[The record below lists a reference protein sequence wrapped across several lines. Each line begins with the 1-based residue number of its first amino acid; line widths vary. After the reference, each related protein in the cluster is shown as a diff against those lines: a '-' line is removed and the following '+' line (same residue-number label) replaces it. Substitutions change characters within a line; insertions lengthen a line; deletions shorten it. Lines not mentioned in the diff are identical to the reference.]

1 MIFKIFP
8 IPLLS
13 SCRRVVFYTIQV
25 VYVRCNFFFLRRI
38 FFSLSSLLLEACVFW
53 PVVLHKVPLVSP
65 SLTPPLWE
73 RVLPFSM
80 AGLSHVVPHFLQ
92 CGVMA
97 FPRFLSFSPRLPW
110 LSITH
115 TYHTCSVRIAHRRQY
130 YWSHHLCDSYQEAK
144 ENPPY
149 RESHESKF
157 HAKSR
162 NTKGTITLYSMS
174 PRITVVLLPCV

>member
-1 MIFKIFP
+1 MLCFTPSKLCTFVAIFLFAENLISFRS
-8 IPLLS
+8 LCLGLS
-13 SCRRVVFYTIQV
+13 FYIK
-25 VYVRCNFFFLRRI
+25 YCF
-38 FFSLSSLLLEACVFW
+38 
-53 PVVLHKVPLVSP
+53 SP

-97 FPRFLSFSPRLPW
+97 FPRFLSFSPPPLAVDYTHLPY
-110 LSITH
+110 LLR
-115 TYHTCSVRIAHRRQY
+115 TYSSSKAILLVSY
-130 YWSHHLCDSYQEAK
+130 HLCDSYQEAK

>member
-1 MIFKIFP
+1 MLCFTPSKLCTFVAI
-8 IPLLS
+8 
-13 SCRRVVFYTIQV
+13 
-25 VYVRCNFFFLRRI
+25 FFFAENLISFR
-38 FFSLSSLLLEACVFW
+38 SLCLGLSFYIKYCF
-53 PVVLHKVPLVSP
+53 SP